1 MPSTVK
7 STLSPNEGV
16 GKTHHLGRITKS
28 ALLACARDGALAV
41 LPVGSVEQHGQH
53 LPVAT
58 DGLLAQ
64 AVCDAAAVR
73 AHRTVLVA
81 PPIWYG
87 FSPHHERFG
96 ATISVQGET
105 LVMLVREIVASLR
118 RWVPEVVIV
127 NGHGGNRGPLSL
139 LALGEG
145 CRVVSYW
152 ELLPASIMADLFPTD
167 LGSIGHAGEAE
178 TSMVLS
184 IASELVGAAGPDF
197 EPIQR
202 ASEAFAAPDMGA
214 SGVLGNPAAADPDRG
229 TRFLEAAAASLAAYL
244 DEPAPSMK
252 GA

>member
-1 MPSTVK
+1 M
-7 STLSPNEGV
+7 
-16 GKTHHLGRITKS
+16 TKS
-28 ALLACARDGALAV
+28 ALLTRAGEGALAV
-41 LPVGSVEQHGQH
+41 LPVGAVEQHGEH
-53 LPVAT
+53 LPVGT

-64 AVCDAAAVR
+64 AVCDAAAMR

-96 ATISVQGET
+96 ATISIRGET
-105 LVMLVREIVASLR
+105 LVMLVRDVVASLR

-139 LALGEG
+139 LALGEE

-152 ELLPASIMADLFPTD
+152 ELLPASLMADLFPTD

-184 IASELVGAAGPDF
+184 VASELTGPPGPAF
-197 EPIQR
+197 EPILQ
-202 ASEAFAAPDMGA
+202 AAEAFAAPDMGA
-214 SGVLGNPAAADPDRG
+214 SGVLGNPAVADPDRG
-229 TRFLEAAAASLAAYL
+229 TRFLEAAAAALAAYL
-244 DEPAPSMK
+244 DQPAPSMK
-252 GA
+252 GAR